1 MIQLLLR
8 YIILLTP
15 IVWINKITSDAKP
28 VAKCVSRNLLV
39 CEKSATPLSSLM
51 KMSSGQIRSNS
62 IMREEFSHSVRDTAD
77 FVFVF

>member
-1 MIQLLLR
+1 MIQFLLR
-8 YIILLTP
+8 YIVLLTP

-39 CEKSATPLSSLM
+39 CEKSATPLSSLII
-51 KMSSGQIRSNS
+51 MSSGQIRSDN
-62 IMREEFSHSVRDTAD
+62 IMREEFSHSVCDTVV